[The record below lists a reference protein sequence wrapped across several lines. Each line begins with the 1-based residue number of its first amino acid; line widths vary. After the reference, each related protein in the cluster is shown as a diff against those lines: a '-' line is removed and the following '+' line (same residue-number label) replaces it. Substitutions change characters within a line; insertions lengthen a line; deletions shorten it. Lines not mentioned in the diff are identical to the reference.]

1 MKFCFGWFFLHPR
14 AERHLGA
21 LQSRAREI
29 TRRLPAQDPRSPTP
43 WLARM
48 LLPHAA
54 SAVNATAAFP
64 IFTLLAVGHASTGID
79 LLVRT
84 ERDRCPSYWSF

>member
-1 MKFCFGWFFLHPR
+1 
-14 AERHLGA
+14 
-21 LQSRAREI
+21 
-29 TRRLPAQDPRSPTP
+29 
-43 WLARM
+43 M